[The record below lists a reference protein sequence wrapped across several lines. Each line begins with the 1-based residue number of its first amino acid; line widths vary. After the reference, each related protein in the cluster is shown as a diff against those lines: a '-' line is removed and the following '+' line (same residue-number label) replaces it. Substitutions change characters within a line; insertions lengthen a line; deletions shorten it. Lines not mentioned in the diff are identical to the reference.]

1 MEIDGKSVGFVFAR
15 GAPSPFFSVRA
26 WAKIMKFFG
35 KCCFQCVLQ
44 QVQIS
49 QSNEMC
55 TRPAACVLDFLGPEN
70 ISQAESPEQENHGRP
85 LRLSIHSS
93 RCFM

>member
-44 QVQIS
+44 QV
-49 QSNEMC
+49 
-55 TRPAACVLDFLGPEN
+55 
-70 ISQAESPEQENHGRP
+70 
-85 LRLSIHSS
+85 
-93 RCFM
+93 